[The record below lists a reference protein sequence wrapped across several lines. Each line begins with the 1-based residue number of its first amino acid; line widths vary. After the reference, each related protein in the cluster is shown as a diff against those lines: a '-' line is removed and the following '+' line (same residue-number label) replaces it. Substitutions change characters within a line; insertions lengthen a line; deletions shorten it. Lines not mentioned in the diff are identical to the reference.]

1 MGDSMKTR
9 ALEGWLIQ
17 YNKPSRPV
25 TLPSGRKVYEVIL
38 ADAFRE
44 SVDAI
49 NAGAATIECNLEHVD
64 DAICRIGLTGKNVK
78 VENRAEG
85 VYATVTL
92 IGDTV
97 SDDVFARA
105 QAGIVTGLSVEFEP
119 SPLGVEPVYE
129 LVSGDYLRKWSKL
142 TLKGFAITAE
152 PMYPDAQI
160 VKATEGEVAAVEE
173 STYARSITAADLE
186 KMQADIEAIESQAAA
201 DSRKYYEYQA
211 FLLGIR

>member
-1 MGDSMKTR
+1 MKTR

-160 VKATEGEVAAVEE
+160 VKATEGEVA
-173 STYARSITAADLE
+173 TFARSFSAADLANI
-186 KMQADIEAIESQAAA
+186 QADIERREIQAAE
-201 DSRKYYEYQA
+201 DSRKPYEYEA